1 MNSLRKRVDKGRH
14 RLIVTGGTFPKGHRK
29 ISGRNGETC
38 GRMFLGKM
46 DSPTQ
51 LRTQTEGQLPEGTL

>member
-1 MNSLRKRVDKGRH
+1 LAESL
-14 RLIVTGGTFPKGHRK
+14 LLFPKCHRK
-29 ISGRNGETC
+29 ISGLNGGTY